1 MSTAPSRAVAIINP
15 STRGNVAR
23 IGELLQVAAPAST
36 RLNIYQ
42 TGYAGHAGELARQHA
57 PSADLLIAVGGDGT
71 VAEVAGAARGTMIP
85 VGIIPGGST
94 NITAREMGIPTNIH
108 LAARLLFE
116 NHSIRT
122 IDAGVCG
129 DRIFLHMAGA
139 GVDSLL
145 FDLASA
151 ALKRKL
157 GWIAYLPAAIEA
169 LRRPLSRF
177 TIQSDEMQIERVRS
191 PMVLVANGSSIIA
204 PMLQL
209 DTRIRPDD
217 GNLDVFVVTATRPD
231 ELARVFARMALRQ
244 MSGSPFVTAFTTRDV
259 EISADPQIAAQ
270 LDGDVFGTTPMRFTI
285 DPGSIRIVV
294 PRTDVDVGWGRSSV
308 FVRG

>member
-1 MSTAPSRAVAIINP
+1 MPTAPSRAVAIINP

-23 IGELLQVAAPAST
+23 IEELLRIAAPAT
-36 RLNIYQ
+36 TQLDIYP
-42 TGYAGHAGELARQHA
+42 TGYAGHAGELAREHA
-57 PSADLLIAVGGDGT
+57 ASADLLIAVGGDGT
-71 VAEVAGAARGTMIP
+71 VAEVAGAAREAKIP

-94 NITAREMGIPTNIH
+94 NITARELGIPTNAY

-116 NHSIRT
+116 NHAIRT

-145 FDLASA
+145 FDLASP

-169 LRRPLSRF
+169 LHRPLSRF
-177 TIQSDEMQIERVRS
+177 TIRSAEMRIDSVRS
-191 PMVLVANGSSIIA
+191 PLVLVANGPSIIA

-209 DTRIRPDD
+209 DTRIRSDD
-217 GNLDVFVVTATRPD
+217 GNLDVFVVKAIRPD
-231 ELARVFARMALRQ
+231 ELARVLARMALRQ
-244 MSGSPFVTAFTTRDV
+244 LSGSPFVTAFTTKDV
-259 EISADPQIAAQ
+259 EISAEPAIATQ
-270 LDGDVFGTTPMRFTI
+270 LDGDVFGATPVRFTI
-285 DPGSIRIVV
+285 DPGSVRIVV
-294 PRTDVDVGWGRSSV
+294 PRSR
-308 FVRG
+308 